1 MLSHCCHGSKRG
13 QQWSYSCHGFNI
25 HHIGA
30 MDQKEN
36 VQFQMSLLLSET
48 HEEVDNDSDIVKNCD
63 HELRSLLRIEKS
75 GLKSW
80 YLTLQT
86 IINGDNDKEYQ

>member
-1 MLSHCCHGSKRG
+1 M
-13 QQWSYSCHGFNI
+13 
-25 HHIGA
+25 A
-30 MDQKEN
+30 QKEN
-36 VQFQMSLLLSET
+36 VQFQMLLLMLLSEND
-48 HEEVDNDSDIVKNCD
+48 EVDNDSDIEKNCD